1 MTEPA
6 KVLGKR
12 ILLAEDRQDVREVTR
27 LLLGLDEHVVTEAG
41 NGKEALDLFKPDRFD
56 LVITDY
62 AMPVMKGDELATQI
76 KRLAPSEP
84 ILMITGSGGE
94 LAVTRATVDAVLHKP
109 FSFEELRRAIAQ
121 LLSPVSDPVSP

>member
-1 MTEPA
+1 
-6 KVLGKR
+6 
-12 ILLAEDRQDVREVTR
+12 
-27 LLLGLDEHVVTEAG
+27 
-41 NGKEALDLFKPDRFD
+41 
-56 LVITDY
+56 
-62 AMPVMKGDELATQI
+62 VMKGDELATQI